1 MSVHIG
7 EVHTDLVPVG
17 GGPGPAAAGGQG
29 GPGGPVK
36 EAELAERLCDALHR
50 MGRLAARVAAEGFDD

>member
-7 EVHTDLVPVG
+7 EVHTDVVPV

-29 GPGGPVK
+29 GPVK
-36 EAELAERLCDALHR
+36 EAELAERLGDALHR
-50 MGRLAARVAAEGFDD
+50 AGWLAARVAAEGFDD